1 MKFSRFNEAG
11 WDNPP
16 YLGFQISI
24 HGDVGRGMN
33 PPRIEDFRLTAAA
46 AVKAALHDW
55 SAAIRTTFV
64 IVDEEIRGGVVGGDR
79 AGFG

>member
-16 YLGFQISI
+16 YLGFQKSI
-24 HGDVGRGMN
+24 HGDVRRGMD

-46 AVKAALHDW
+46 AVKAALQDLPF
-55 SAAIRTTFV
+55 I
-64 IVDEEIRGGVVGGDR
+64 DLEKELGGGEAGDG
-79 AGFG
+79 ADD